1 MKEMNVPVF
10 FDVTHALQTPG
21 GRADS
26 AGGRR
31 AQITTLAR
39 AGMATGFSRFIFEAH
54 PDPEKQNVMD
64 HVHCVCLNLS
74 HSWHS

>member
-1 MKEMNVPVF
+1 M
-10 FDVTHALQTPG
+10 QTPG

-39 AGMATGFSRFIFEAH
+39 AGMATGLAGLFLEAH
-54 PDPEKQNVMD
+54 PEPEIANVMD
-64 HVHCVCLNLS
+64 HVLCVYLSLS
-74 HSWHS
+74 HSWRN